1 MNIKVEYKRK
11 RGRLKERKLQVV
23 LTEEEVF
30 RLFGMAS
37 SERDRLLL
45 KFLYYTGMRVNEVI
59 NIKKEDINFK
69 ESVIRIRSEI
79 SKTRTEAMQPIPK
92 LFLDDLKRY
101 VEYKQNEDKLFPLT
115 KQRVWQLVK
124 HYTLKAKINKNIHPH
139 TFRHTYGTHL
149 YERTNDLGKV
159 QELLRHQ
166 SLATTGIYKH
176 LSKEL
181 KQKTVNDVF
190 K

>member
-1 MNIKVEYKRK
+1 VEFKRK
-11 RGRLKERKLQVV
+11 KGELKLKKLQTV
-23 LTEEEVF
+23 LTEDEIF
-30 RLFGMAS
+30 KMFGIAE

-45 KFLYYTGMRVNEVI
+45 KFLYYTGMRVNEAIHVT
-59 NIKKEDINFK
+59 KEDINFK
-69 ESVIRIRSEI
+69 ESVIRIKPET
-79 SKTRTEAMQPIPK
+79 SKTRREAMQPFPK
-92 LFLDDLKRY
+92 PLGDDLKRY
-101 VEYKQNEDKLFPLT
+101 IEFIQNDDRIFPMT

-124 HYTLKAKINKNIHPH
+124 FYTRKAKINKEVHPH
-139 TFRHTYGTHL
+139 TFRHSYGTHI
-149 YERTNDLGKV
+149 YERTQDLGKV